1 MPIKA
6 FRPSFLSSYY
16 LSLFL
21 ISHSPFPLRDIQQ
34 LLSASFAHSDPNLD
48 LKDSYILLVA
58 MDMSGSE
65 WAGHV
70 VDLKVSAETTI
81 AVSEMQVT

>member
-1 MPIKA
+1 MFVVFTRFIL
-6 FRPSFLSSYY
+6 F
-16 LSLFL
+16 SLFSL
-21 ISHSPFPLRDIQQ
+21 SHRDIQQ
-34 LLSASFAHSDPNLD
+34 LLSASFAHSDPSLD

-58 MDMSGSE
+58 TDTCGSE

-70 VDLKVSAETTI
+70 VDLKVSAETTF